1 MDAESKRNIMFL
13 VAELVLVS
21 LGIALSLG
29 VFIYGWACSE
39 VEYMGWSGM
48 CMAMNAYMLGAIT
61 DTLEDAIADA

>member
-48 CMAMNAYMLGAIT
+48 CMVR
-61 DTLEDAIADA
+61 